1 MVTHSLLSSWLY
13 TLKENPYD
21 DATTEADPM
30 EDFMKVLRREPRET
44 TEAMQNGI
52 EFENLVTDIV
62 SGKFAPAFSSDGS
75 VNQSSYGDGEV
86 MGYTK
91 YPRWYD
97 AATRIADIVRGGIL
111 QYKARKEVSVRGTT
125 VLLYGVLDVLKA
137 GEIYD
142 IKFSKSYSRGKYFDS
157 TQHPMY
163 FELVPEATE
172 FTYLVSNGSDLNRE
186 TYRREE
192 TPGILRDVSDF
203 FSWLEDAK
211 LMDLYREKW
220 IAL

>member
-21 DATTEADPM
+21 DATTEGDPM
-30 EDFMKVLRREPRET
+30 EDFLQVLRREPRET

-52 EFENLVTDIV
+52 NFENLVTRIV
-62 SGKFAPAFSSDGS
+62 NGRFETTPAD
-75 VNQSSYGDGEV
+75 D
-86 MGYTK
+86 
-91 YPRWYD
+91 RWYD
-97 AATRIADIVRGGIL
+97 AATQIADIVRGGIL
-111 QYKARKEVSVRGTT
+111 QYRVKKEVRVRGMS

-137 GEIYD
+137 GTIYD
-142 IKFSKSYSRGKYFDS
+142 IKFTKNYDRGKFFGG

-172 FTYLVSNGSDLNRE
+172 FTYLASNGTAVFQE

-192 TPGILRDVSDF
+192 TPSILRDVSDF
-203 FSWLEDAK
+203 FSWLEEAH